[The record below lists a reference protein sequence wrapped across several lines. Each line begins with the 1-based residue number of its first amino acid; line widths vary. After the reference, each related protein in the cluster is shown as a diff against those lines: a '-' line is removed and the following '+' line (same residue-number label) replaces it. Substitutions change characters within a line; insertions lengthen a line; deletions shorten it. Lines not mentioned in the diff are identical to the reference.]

1 VSDIQIFIAALL
13 VSVAVLNAVANW
25 LTVPYPIVLVV
36 GGLALG
42 LLPGMPEIQLPPDL
56 VLLLFLP
63 PLLYSGSFF
72 ADLPAL
78 RRDARVIS
86 LLSIGLV
93 LATTVAVAVVA
104 HAAFGLPWA
113 MAFVLGAI
121 VSPTDPT
128 AATAILRRVGAPRRL
143 VNVLEGESLV
153 NDATAL
159 VTYKVALAA
168 AVGTG
173 FSAADAGLRFV
184 GSAGGG
190 IAIGLLVGYLIG
202 EIRSRI
208 DDPNTEVTISLF
220 TGYAAFLPADQLGV
234 SGVLATVTA
243 GIYLGWRAPR
253 LASPQT
259 RLQAYAIWEML
270 IFLLNAT
277 LFILIGLQLPIVA
290 EGLRDSGVATAV
302 AVADAALV
310 CALVVAVRFAWIFGT
325 TVLIRALDRRPQ
337 QRDRRVGARLRVLSG
352 WSGMRGAVSLAAAL
366 ALPLSTDAGASL
378 PGRNLILFVTF
389 GVILFTLLGEGLTLP
404 ALIRRLDIHDDGG
417 EEEGEEVRA
426 RLAAATAAL
435 DRLEVLADEEWTRE
449 DTITRVRGQYE
460 FRRRRFKVRAG
471 KVEDED
477 GIEDRSLSYQRLMH
491 ELYTVQRLAIVDL
504 RDRGDISGEVM
515 RRVEHELDLEESR
528 LEI

>member
-1 VSDIQIFIAALL
+1 VSEIQIFIAALL

-25 LTVPYPIVLVV
+25 LSVPYPIVLVV

-104 HAAFGLPWA
+104 HAAFDLPWA

-168 AVGTG
+168 AVGAG
-173 FSAADAGLRFV
+173 FSTADAGLRFV
-184 GSAGGG
+184 GSAVGG
-190 IAIGLLVGYLIG
+190 IAIGLLVGYLVG

-259 RLQAYAIWEML
+259 RLQAYAIWEVL

-277 LFILIGLQLPIVA
+277 LFILIGLQLPIIA
-290 EGLRDSGVATAV
+290 EGLRDSGVATGT

-325 TVLIRALDRRPQ
+325 TVLIRALDRRP
-337 QRDRRVGARLRVLSG
+337 
-352 WSGMRGAVSLAAAL
+352 
-366 ALPLSTDAGASL
+366 
-378 PGRNLILFVTF
+378 
-389 GVILFTLLGEGLTLP
+389 
-404 ALIRRLDIHDDGG
+404 
-417 EEEGEEVRA
+417 
-426 RLAAATAAL
+426 
-435 DRLEVLADEEWTRE
+435 
-449 DTITRVRGQYE
+449 
-460 FRRRRFKVRAG
+460 
-471 KVEDED
+471 
-477 GIEDRSLSYQRLMH
+477 
-491 ELYTVQRLAIVDL
+491 
-504 RDRGDISGEVM
+504 
-515 RRVEHELDLEESR
+515 
-528 LEI
+528 